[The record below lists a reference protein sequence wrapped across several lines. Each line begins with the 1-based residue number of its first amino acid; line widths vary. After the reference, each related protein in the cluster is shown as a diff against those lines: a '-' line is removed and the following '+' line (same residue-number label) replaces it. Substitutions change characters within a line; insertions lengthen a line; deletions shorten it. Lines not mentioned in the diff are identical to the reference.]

1 MIVVNASR
9 CPQNH
14 RCPTLRVCPTGALQQ
29 EGFNAPFID
38 QELCIDCGKCTYSCP
53 VFSQVRDGDPGGKN
67 GHSGS
72 GAAATESQG
81 LGGVLR
87 RLDRDSR

>member
-29 EGFNAPFID
+29 EGFNAPFVD
-38 QELCIDCGKCTYSCP
+38 HELCIDCGKCTYSCP
-53 VFSQVRDGDPGGKN
+53 VFTQVRDGGSN
-67 GHSGS
+67 GNGRHGNGS
-72 GAAATESQG
+72 SAGSSG

-87 RLDRDSR
+87 RFRREDR

>member
-1 MIVVNASR
+1 MIIVNASL

-38 QELCIDCGKCTYSCP
+38 QEECIECGRCTYSCP
-53 VFSQVRDGDPGGKN
+53 VFSQVTENPATRGN
-67 GHSGS
+67 GHSARGNDR
-72 GAAATESQG
+72 ATSTEGFGG
-81 LGGVLR
+81 LEHHFR
-87 RLDRDSR
+87 R

>member
-1 MIVVNASR
+1 MIAVNANR

-38 QELCIDCGKCTYSCP
+38 QDLCIGCGKCTYSCP
-53 VFSQVRDGDPGGKN
+53 VFSQVGDETAAPRNGHCRGSN
-67 GHSGS
+67 GHSIPTNAVAGF
-72 GAAATESQG
+72 
-81 LGGVLR
+81 LH
-87 RLDRDSR
+87 RLQR

>member
-38 QELCIDCGKCTYSCP
+38 HELCIDCGKCTYSCP
-53 VFSQVRDGDPGGKN
+53 VFTQVREGAPHVGNGHPKN
-67 GHSGS
+67 GS
-72 GAAATESQG
+72 AAESQG
-81 LGGVLR
+81 LGGILR
-87 RLDRDSR
+87 RFQRDD

>member
-29 EGFNAPFID
+29 EGFNAPTVD
-38 QELCIDCGKCTYSCP
+38 QELCIDCGRCTYSCP
-53 VFSQVRDGDPGGKN
+53 VFSQVRDGDQGGKN

-72 GAAATESQG
+72 GAASTESQG

-87 RLDRDSR
+87 RLHRDS